1 MLDSVSHSSAVMD
14 TSQISDKEMNEKDKA
29 SADSFKKL
37 FDLKAENMSCYR
49 LLYNLEVE
57 ISLNLMIYL
66 YLKFI

>member
-1 MLDSVSHSSAVMD
+1 MLDSVTHSSVVMD
-14 TSQISDKEMNEKDKA
+14 TTQISDKEMDEKDKT

-57 ISLNLMIYL
+57 SHLIFFFFTHFLR
-66 YLKFI
+66 